1 MKRKRGNGVN
11 INLKQMEAF
20 CALVEYKN
28 FTRASQ
34 ALFLSQ
40 STISS
45 HIHALEKELGVSLAE
60 RNYRKKV
67 EITPEGEMVYQYAA
81 QILKLCRELE
91 QEFSGEEHAILAA
104 ASTIPAQYI
113 LPKLMAKFLKENFNI
128 RFSVEKGDS
137 TAVRE
142 LLLQKKV
149 RVGFLGTKEAEE
161 ALNYQVYCRDYLVFV
176 TPNNEKYRQWQ
187 KQKKLGR
194 EMLTEP
200 LILRT
205 QTSGTMKEFERYLN
219 EQKISEE
226 NLHVVARINDP
237 ETIKSAVING
247 IGATVMSNLAVKD
260 EVEEGRMLKFEL
272 DEQRFF
278 RCIYTAWLK
287 ETELTDL
294 EKRFLRPSEEALS
307 VDSGEMIDTV
317 DNRDKRQ

>member
-1 MKRKRGNGVN
+1 MN
-11 INLKQMEAF
+11 INFKQMEAF

-45 HIHALEKELGVSLAE
+45 HIHALEKETGVQLAE

-67 EITPEGEMVYQYAA
+67 EITPEGEKVYQYASK
-81 QILKLCRELE
+81 ILKLCRELE
-91 QEFSGEEHAILAA
+91 QEFSGENRAILAA

-113 LPKLMAKFLKENFNI
+113 LPRLMAKFLKENFNI

-137 TAVRE
+137 TTVQE
-142 LLLQKKV
+142 LLRQKKV
-149 RVGFLGTKEAEE
+149 RIGFLGTKEKDEDLE
-161 ALNYQVYCRDYLVFV
+161 YQVYCRDYLVFV
-176 TPNNEKYRQWQ
+176 TLNHEKYRQWQ

-194 EMLTEP
+194 DLLTEP

-205 QTSGTMKEFERYLN
+205 QTSGTMKELNRYLK
-219 EQKISEE
+219 EKKIAEE
-226 NLHVVARINDP
+226 NLHIVARINDP

-272 DEQRFF
+272 DEQRFSRF
-278 RCIYTAWLK
+278 IYTAWLK
-287 ETELTDL
+287 ETELTEL
-294 EKRFLRPSEEALS
+294 ERRFIEPMEREEF
-307 VDSGEMIDTV
+307 T
-317 DNRDKRQ
+317 Q

>member
-1 MKRKRGNGVN
+1 MN
-11 INLKQMEAF
+11 INFKQMEAF

-45 HIHALEKELGVSLAE
+45 HIHALEKETGVQLAE

-67 EITPEGEMVYQYAA
+67 EITPEGEKVYQYASK
-81 QILKLCRELE
+81 ILKLCRELE
-91 QEFSGEEHAILAA
+91 QEFSGENHAILAA

-113 LPKLMAKFLKENFNI
+113 LPRLMAKFLKENFNI

-137 TAVRE
+137 TTVQE
-142 LLLQKKV
+142 LLRQKKV
-149 RVGFLGTKEAEE
+149 RIGFLGTKEKDEDLE
-161 ALNYQVYCRDYLVFV
+161 YQVYCRDYLVFV
-176 TPNNEKYRQWQ
+176 TPNHEKYRQWQ

-194 EMLTEP
+194 DLLTEP

-205 QTSGTMKEFERYLN
+205 QTSGTMKELNRYLK
-219 EQKISEE
+219 EKKIAEE
-226 NLHVVARINDP
+226 NLHIVARINDP

-272 DEQRFF
+272 DEQRFSRF
-278 RCIYTAWLK
+278 IYTAWLK
-287 ETELTDL
+287 ETELTEL
-294 EKRFLRPSEEALS
+294 ERRFIEPMEREEF
-307 VDSGEMIDTV
+307 T
-317 DNRDKRQ
+317 Q